1 MLYAPPGKPVLMTLK
16 EKPDPLPWP
25 EGRSEAWKAL
35 DVAALEVAFFDKLL
49 GIRTDAIA
57 KGERIAFTSEADA
70 AIAAVDA
77 GRAQAAILMRATTV
91 SDVEA
96 VVGAG
101 DRLPQKSTHFFPKMY
116 SGIFGVALEDAVY

>member
-1 MLYAPPGKPVLMTLK
+1 MSDT
-16 EKPDPLPWP
+16 
-25 EGRSEAWKAL
+25 
-35 DVAALEVAFFDKLL
+35 
-49 GIRTDAIA
+49 
-57 KGERIAFTSEADA
+57 DA
-70 AIAAVDA
+70 AIAAVDS

-91 SDVEA
+91 SDVDA